1 MVAVKDAFEG
11 SSSDEESARC
21 VMKLLSGREAW
32 RVRAMV
38 VADGKEK
45 ACSRRDV
52 DPNRRECRTTGRF
65 LAPRRSYQSRQVTLE
80 KDSFAPECQVLSSL
94 YCK

>member
-1 MVAVKDAFEG
+1 MKNAFEG

-21 VMKLLSGREAW
+21 VMKLLSRREAW

-45 ACSRRDV
+45 ACS
-52 DPNRRECRTTGRF
+52 
-65 LAPRRSYQSRQVTLE
+65 
-80 KDSFAPECQVLSSL
+80 
-94 YCK
+94 